1 MNMEALLPLIIQAI
15 AGGAGGGILGQLLK
29 SKNLGPLA
37 NIAAGAV
44 GGLITGQGLNAAGI
58 LAQLG
63 PMLGGPT
70 VVGGLGALLGG
81 GVLQAIAAQ
90 VLGKRPAA

>member
-1 MNMEALLPLIIQAI
+1 MEALLPLIVQAI
-15 AGGAGGGILGQLLK
+15 AGGAGGGILGQFLR

-37 NIAAGAV
+37 NIITGVV
-44 GGLITGQGLNAAGI
+44 GGVATGQGLNAAGV

-63 PMLGGPT
+63 PMLGNST
-70 VVGGLGALLGG
+70 VAGGLAALVGG

-90 VLGKRPAA
+90 VMGKRPAA